1 MIFVYSVDTEGSSS
15 IAESRQL
22 EEELRILNNKIDK
35 VEAQAACE
43 ELTDIER
50 NIRRLEIR
58 SSTAAA
64 VSGLYRSV
72 SIIGTVIVSVIVIC
86 HK

>member
-1 MIFVYSVDTEGSSS
+1 M
-15 IAESRQL
+15 
-22 EEELRILNNKIDK
+22 
-35 VEAQAACE
+35 EAQAACE

-72 SIIGTVIVSVIVIC
+72 PIIGTVIVSVIVIC